1 MFKLQIPIKVG
12 NFITLC
18 LLLNSVILTAQESWS
33 LERCV
38 AQAQEN
44 SRLVKQSQIQI
55 KNAKLVQKQNEYERY
70 PSVSASSNLGF
81 NFGRSVNPSTYQFE
95 NSSTNYN
102 SWGLNAR
109 ATLYNGGR
117 INNQIKQGA
126 IDIQAAQADL
136 EQSASSIGLQVA
148 QAYLQILLYDEQ
160 VENARK
166 RLLTAQSQLD
176 RTEKQIKAGQLAPT
190 ARYELIA
197 QVARD
202 EQATVTASNNVEIGL
217 LNLKNLLELSPET
230 AFKIEKPTLVIPSDA
245 NPDAF
250 MFRAVYNQALG
261 NQPQIKAAEYRIK
274 SAEMGVKVAEA
285 NLLPILSISGSLGS
299 NYSST
304 ILDRTKGTKVITE
317 TPLSAKINGIPA
329 TIAFPQ
335 PEIKD
340 SPKKSYGSQ
349 LGDNFGQGIGL
360 NLSIPIFEGFRNQIG
375 IQRQKLT
382 VESQMLALDREKQT
396 LKSDV
401 QNAIASAKAAKKQFE
416 AAQKSYDAQKNAYE
430 AVDKR
435 IQIGNA
441 NSFEL
446 TLAKNNM
453 DTAQGDLTVAKYDYL
468 FRLKIVEF
476 YEGKKL
482 SLK

>member
-1 MFKLQIPIKVG
+1 MFKLQIPKKSG
-12 NFITLC
+12 KFLTLC
-18 LLLNSVILTAQESWS
+18 LLLNSVFSMAQETWS

-38 AQAQEN
+38 MQAQEN
-44 SRLVKQSQIQI
+44 SRLVKQSQIQV
-55 KNAKLVQKQNEYERY
+55 KNAKLLQKQNEYERY
-70 PSVSASSNLGF
+70 PSVSANSNLGF
-81 NFGRSVNPSTYQFE
+81 NFGRSVNPSTYTFE

-109 ATLYNGGR
+109 ATVYNGGR

-126 IDIQAAQADL
+126 LDIQAAQADL
-136 EQSASSIGLQVA
+136 EQSASTIGLQVA

-160 VENARK
+160 LENAKK
-166 RLLTAQSQLD
+166 RLQTAQSQLD

-202 EQATVTASNNVEIGL
+202 EQAIVTASNNVEIGT
-217 LNLKNLLELSPET
+217 LNLKNLLELSPEM
-230 AFKIEKPTLVIPSDA
+230 AFKIEKPSIILPSDA
-245 NPDAF
+245 NPDGF
-250 MFRAVYNQALG
+250 MFRAVYNQALTT
-261 NQPQIKAAEYRIK
+261 QPQIKAAEYRIK

-285 NLLPILSISGSLGS
+285 NLLPSLSINGSLGS

-304 ILDRTKGTKVITE
+304 ILDYTKGTVETREVSRPAKVNNVPVTITE
-317 TPLSAKINGIPA
+317 SVRDIINA
-329 TIAFPQ
+329 
-335 PEIKD
+335 
-340 SPKKSYGSQ
+340 PKKGYSSQ
-349 LGDNFGQGIGL
+349 LGNNFGQGIGL
-360 NLSIPIFEGFRNQIG
+360 NLSIPIFEGFRNKIG
-375 IQRQKLT
+375 VQRQKLN
-382 VESQMLALDREKQT
+382 VESQMLTLDREKQT

-401 QNAIASAKAAKKQFE
+401 LTAIANAKAAKKQFE
-416 AAQKSYDAQKNAYE
+416 AAQKSYEAQKAAFE

-435 IQIGNA
+435 LQIGNA
-441 NSFEL
+441 NGFEL
-446 TLAKNNM
+446 TVAKNNM
-453 DTAQGDLTVAKYDYL
+453 DTAQGDVTVAKYDYL

>member
-1 MFKLQIPIKVG
+1 MFKLKIPIKAG
-12 NFITLC
+12 KLITLC
-18 LLLNSVILTAQESWS
+18 LMLNSAFLCAQDSWS

-55 KNAKLVQKQNEYERY
+55 KNAKLTQKQNEYERY

-81 NFGRSVNPSTYQFE
+81 NFGRSVNPSTYSFE
-95 NSSTNYN
+95 NSTTNYN

-109 ATLYNGGR
+109 AILYNGGR

-126 IDIQAAQADL
+126 VDVQAAQADL
-136 EQSASSIGLQVA
+136 EQAASSIGLQVA

-160 VENARK
+160 LENARK

-190 ARYELIA
+190 ARYDLIA

-202 EQATVTASNNVEIGL
+202 EQAVVSSSNNVEIGI

-230 AFKIEKPTLVIPSDA
+230 AFKIEKPNIVIPSDA
-245 NPDAF
+245 NPDGF
-250 MFRAVYNQALG
+250 MFRAVYNQALTT
-261 NQPQIKAAEYRIK
+261 QPQIKAAEYRIK
-274 SAEMGVKVAEA
+274 SAEIGVKVAEA
-285 NLLPILSISGSLGS
+285 NLLPSLSVSGGINS

-304 ILDRTKGTKVITE
+304 IRDFTKGTVVIRE
-317 TPLSAKINGIPA
+317 PSEIVKINGLPA
-329 TIAFPQ
+329 TIIYSRPDV
-335 PEIKD
+335 KD
-340 SPKKSYGSQ
+340 SPRKSYGSQ

-360 NLSIPIFEGFRNQIG
+360 NLSIPIFDGLRNQIG
-375 IQRQKLT
+375 VQRQKLN
-382 VESQMLALDREKQT
+382 VESQMLTLDREKQT

-401 QNAIASAKAAKKQFE
+401 QNAIASAKAARKQFQ
-416 AAQKSYDAQKNAYE
+416 AAQKSYDAQKAAYD

>member
-1 MFKLQIPIKVG
+1 MFNLRIPISAGK
-12 NFITLC
+12 FIALC
-18 LLLNSVILTAQESWS
+18 LLLNSTFLLAQESWS
-33 LERCV
+33 LERCIT
-38 AQAQEN
+38 QAQEN

-55 KNAKLVQKQNEYERY
+55 KNAKLLHKQNEFERY
-70 PSVSASSNLGF
+70 PTVSASSNLGF
-81 NFGRSVNPSTYQFE
+81 NFGRSVNPSTYTFE
-95 NSSTNYN
+95 NIQSNYN
-102 SWGLNAR
+102 SWGLNTR
-109 ATLYNGGR
+109 AILYNGGR
-117 INNQIKQGA
+117 ITNQIKQSA
-126 IDIQAAQADL
+126 IDIEAAQADL

-190 ARYELIA
+190 ARYDLIA

-202 EQATVTASNNVEIGL
+202 EQSIVTATNNVDIGL
-217 LNLKNLLELSPET
+217 LNLKNLLELSPEV
-230 AFKIEKPTLVIPSDA
+230 AFRIEKPNLVIPTDA
-245 NPDAF
+245 NPDAS
-250 MFRAVYNQALG
+250 MFRAVYNQALST
-261 NQPQIKAAEYRIK
+261 QPQIKAAEYRIK
-274 SAEMGVKVAEA
+274 SAEMGVKIAEA
-285 NLLPILSISGSLGS
+285 NLLPTLSISGNINS

-304 ILDRTKGTKVITE
+304 IKDFTKGTKILSK
-317 TPLSAKINGIPA
+317 TPVPAEINGVA
-329 TIAFPQ
+329 ALIAFPQ
-335 PEIKD
+335 EVIKD
-340 SPKKSYGSQ
+340 SPKKAYGSQ
-349 LGDNFGQGIGL
+349 IGENFGQGIGL
-360 NLSIPIFEGFRNQIG
+360 NLSIPIFDGFRNKIG
-375 IQRQKLT
+375 IQRQKLN

-416 AAQKSYDAQKNAYE
+416 AAQKTFEAQKMAYD

-446 TLAKNNM
+446 TIAKNNM
-453 DTAQGDLTVAKYDYL
+453 DTAQGDLTLAKYDYL

-476 YEGKKL
+476 YEGKKM

>member
-1 MFKLQIPIKVG
+1 MFRLRIPIPSGK
-12 NFITLC
+12 FITLC
-18 LLLNSVILTAQESWS
+18 LLLNSIFLMAQETWS

-44 SRLVKQSQIQI
+44 SRLVKQSQIQV
-55 KNAKLVQKQNEYERY
+55 KNTKLLQKQNEYDRY

-81 NFGRSVNPSTYQFE
+81 NFGRSVNPSTYTFE
-95 NSSTNYN
+95 NQTTNYN

-109 ATLYNGGR
+109 ATIYNGGR

-126 IDIQAAQADL
+126 IDIQAAEADL
-136 EQSASSIGLQVA
+136 EQAASSIGLQVA
-148 QAYLQILLYDEQ
+148 QAYLQILLNEELL
-160 VENARK
+160 ENARK
-166 RLLTAQSQLD
+166 RLQTAQSQLD

-202 EQATVTASNNVEIGL
+202 EQAIVTAANNVEIGIL
-217 LNLKNLLELSPET
+217 TLKNLLELSPET
-230 AFKIEKPTLVIPSDA
+230 PFKIEKPTILVPKDA
-245 NPDAF
+245 NPEGF
-250 MFRAVYNQALG
+250 MFRAVYNQALTT
-261 NQPQIKAAEYRIK
+261 QPQIKAAEYRIK
-274 SAEMGVKVAEA
+274 SAEMGVKLAEA
-285 NLLPILSISGSLGS
+285 NLLPILSVSGGINS

-304 ILDRTKGTKVITE
+304 IKDFTKGTRVTTE
-317 TPLSAKINGIPA
+317 RPLPAKINGVPA
-329 TIAFPQ
+329 TISFP
-335 PEIKD
+335 EEDIKNV
-340 SPKKSYGSQ
+340 PKKSYGSQ
-349 LGDNFGQGIGL
+349 LGDNFGQGVGL
-360 NLSIPIFEGFRNQIG
+360 NLSIPIFDGFKNKIG
-375 IQRQKLT
+375 IQRQKLS
-382 VESQMLALDREKQT
+382 VETQMLALEREKQT

-416 AAQKSYDAQKNAYE
+416 AAQKSYEAQKAAYD

-435 IQIGNA
+435 VQIGNA
-441 NSFEL
+441 NGFEL

>member
-1 MFKLQIPIKVG
+1 MFRLQISIPSGK
-12 NFITLC
+12 FITLW
-18 LLLNSVILTAQESWS
+18 LLLNSVFLMAQETWS

-44 SRLVKQSQIQI
+44 SRLVKQSLIQV
-55 KNAKLVQKQNEYERY
+55 KNAKLLQKQNEYDRY

-81 NFGRSVNPSTYQFE
+81 NFGRNVNPSTYTFE
-95 NSSTNYN
+95 NQTTNYN

-109 ATLYNGGR
+109 ATVYNGGR

-136 EQSASSIGLQVA
+136 EQAANSIGLQVA
-148 QAYLQILLYDEQ
+148 QAYLQILLFEEQ
-160 VENARK
+160 LENARK
-166 RLLTAQSQLD
+166 RLQTAQSQLD

-202 EQATVTASNNVEIGL
+202 EQAIVTASNNVEIGI

-230 AFKIEKPTLVIPSDA
+230 AFKIEKPTILVPKDA
-245 NPDAF
+245 NPEGY
-250 MFRAVYNQALG
+250 MFRAVYSQALTT
-261 NQPQIKAAEYRIK
+261 QPQIKAAEYRIK
-274 SAEMGVKVAEA
+274 SAEMGVKLAEA
-285 NLLPILSISGSLGS
+285 NLLPTLSVSGGVNS

-304 ILDRTKGTKVITE
+304 IKDFTKGTVETREFSEQVKINNVPAVITS
-317 TPLSAKINGIPA
+317 TVRDKVN
-329 TIAFPQ
+329 
-335 PEIKD
+335 
-340 SPKKSYGSQ
+340 SPKKPYGSQ
-349 LGDNFGQGIGL
+349 LGDNFGQGVGL
-360 NLSIPIFEGFRNQIG
+360 NLSIPIFDGFKNKIG
-375 IQRQKLT
+375 IQRQKLA
-382 VESQMLALDREKQT
+382 VETQMLTLEREKQT

-416 AAQKSYDAQKNAYE
+416 AAQKSYEAQKAAYD

-435 IQIGNA
+435 VQIGNA
-441 NSFEL
+441 NGFEL

>member
-1 MFKLQIPIKVG
+1 MFKK
-12 NFITLC
+12 FITIC
-18 LLLNSVILTAQESWS
+18 LLLNSVFLWAQDSWS

-38 AQAQEN
+38 TQAQEN

-55 KNAKLVQKQNEYERY
+55 KNAKLTQKQNEYERY

-81 NFGRSVNPSTYQFE
+81 NFGRSVNPSTYSFE
-95 NSSTNYN
+95 NSATNYN

-126 IDIQAAQADL
+126 VDVQAAQADL
-136 EQSASSIGLQVA
+136 EQAASSIGLQVA

-160 VENARK
+160 LENARK

-190 ARYELIA
+190 ARYDLIA

-202 EQATVTASNNVEIGL
+202 EQAIVSASNNVEIGI

-230 AFKIEKPTLVIPSDA
+230 PFRIEKPSIVLPSDA
-245 NPDAF
+245 NPDGF

-261 NQPQIKAAEYRIK
+261 TQPQIKAAEHRIK
-274 SAEMGVKVAEA
+274 SAEIGVKIAEA
-285 NLLPILSISGSLGS
+285 NLLPSLSISGGINS

-304 ILDRTKGTKVITE
+304 IRDFTKGTLVTKEFSQTV
-317 TPLSAKINGIPA
+317 KINGLPA
-329 TIAFPQ
+329 TITSS
-335 PEIKD
+335 ETDIKD
-340 SPKKSYGSQ
+340 SPRKSYGSQ
-349 LGDNFGQGIGL
+349 LGDNFGQGIGI

-375 IQRQKLT
+375 VQRQKLN
-382 VESQMLALDREKQT
+382 VESQMLTLDREKQT

-401 QNAIASAKAAKKQFE
+401 QNAIASAKAARKQFQ
-416 AAQKSYDAQKNAYE
+416 AAQKSYDAQKAAYD

-446 TLAKNNM
+446 TIAKNNM

>member
-1 MFKLQIPIKVG
+1 MFKK
-12 NFITLC
+12 FITIC
-18 LLLNSVILTAQESWS
+18 LLMNSAFLLAQESWS

-55 KNAKLVQKQNEYERY
+55 KNAKLLQKQNEYERY

-81 NFGRSVNPSTYQFE
+81 NFGRSVNPSTYTFE

-160 VENARK
+160 LENARK
-166 RLLTAQSQLD
+166 RLQTAQSQLD

-190 ARYELIA
+190 ARYDLIA

-202 EQATVTASNNVEIGL
+202 EQSIVTASNNVDIGIL
-217 LNLKNLLELSPET
+217 TLKNLLELSPET
-230 AFKIEKPTLVIPSDA
+230 AFKIEKPTIVLPSDA

-250 MFRAVYNQALG
+250 MFRAVYNQALTT
-261 NQPQIKAAEYRIK
+261 QPQIRAAEYRIK

-285 NLLPILSISGSLGS
+285 NLLPSLSISGSLGS

-304 ILDRTKGTKVITE
+304 ILDFAKGTVETREVSRQAKVNNVPVTITE
-317 TPLSAKINGIPA
+317 SVRDIINA
-329 TIAFPQ
+329 
-335 PEIKD
+335 
-340 SPKKSYGSQ
+340 PKKGYGSQ

-360 NLSIPIFEGFRNQIG
+360 NLSIPIFDGFRNKIG
-375 IQRQKLT
+375 VQRQKLN
-382 VESQMLALDREKQT
+382 VESQMLTLEREKQT

-401 QNAIASAKAAKKQFE
+401 QNAIASAKAAKKQYE
-416 AAQKSYDAQKNAYE
+416 AAQKSYEAQKMAYE

-435 IQIGNA
+435 LQIGNA
-441 NSFEL
+441 NGFEL
-446 TLAKNNM
+446 TVAKNNM
-453 DTAQGDLTVAKYDYL
+453 DTAQVDVTVAKYDYL